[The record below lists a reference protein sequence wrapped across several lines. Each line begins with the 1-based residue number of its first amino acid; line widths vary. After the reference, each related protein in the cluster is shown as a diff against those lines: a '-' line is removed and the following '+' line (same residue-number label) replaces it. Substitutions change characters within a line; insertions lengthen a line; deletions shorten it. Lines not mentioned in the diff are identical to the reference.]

1 MDPDCLKSDAKVE
14 APFIRKEF
22 IRQLLNEI
30 MCFQKSHFQMGR
42 LIGRWFIIRT
52 TDCSSHVFSQ

>member
-1 MDPDCLKSDAKVE
+1 MDPDCVKSDAKVE

-30 MCFQKSHFQMGR
+30 MCFQKSPFQMVR
-42 LIGRWFIIRT
+42 LIGRWFII
-52 TDCSSHVFSQ
+52 